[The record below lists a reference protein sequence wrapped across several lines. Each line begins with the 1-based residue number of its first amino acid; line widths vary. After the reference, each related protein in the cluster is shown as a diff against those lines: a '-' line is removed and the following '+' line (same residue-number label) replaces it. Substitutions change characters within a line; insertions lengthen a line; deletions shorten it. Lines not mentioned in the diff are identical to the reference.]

1 MRQSTRTKREEQR
14 RAEQVSAMVDCLL
27 LDPEA
32 EVGGAHP
39 DDVGVMSTARQLAR
53 LPSLLG
59 PVELALEQQVLRQVR
74 TARVRPR
81 RVWLPRLAWAAAGL
95 VAVLLAVMLLTPLGE
110 TAVAGFLAVFD
121 LGRTEVRIESAYTPP
136 ALPAT
141 AVPGATAIQESLTL
155 EEAQEKVSY
164 AIPQP
169 GYLPPAY
176 RLESI
181 RSYTYPDLPAWVPQP
196 LFLEFVYGNGQGGE
210 LALRVYSIML
220 GEEASISRLNLQA
233 RSIQHAL
240 DVDINGQAGILLQL
254 GTDRAEAAW
263 KEIVWEK
270 DDLILSLS
278 SAGLVEADL
287 LRIARSIH

>member
-1 MRQSTRTKREEQR
+1 MGQNKRTKKEEQR

-32 EVGGAHP
+32 KVGQP
-39 DDVGVMSTARQLAR
+39 DPEDAGLASTARQLAR

-59 PVELALEQQVLRQVR
+59 PLEPALEQQVLRQLR
-74 TARVRPR
+74 TARVRPQ
-81 RVWLPRLAWAAAGL
+81 RVWGPRLAWAAAGL
-95 VAVLLAVMLLTPLGE
+95 VAALLVVMLLTPLGQ

-121 LGRTEVRIESAYTPP
+121 LGRTEVQIESAYTPL
-136 ALPAT
+136 ASAAT
-141 AVPGATAIQESLTL
+141 AVAGATAIQESLTL
-155 EEAQEKVSY
+155 EEAQEQVSY

-169 GYLPPAY
+169 DYLPPAY
-176 RLESI
+176 RLESV

-196 LFLEFVYGNGQGGE
+196 LFLEFVYGNGRGDE
-210 LALRVYSIML
+210 LALRVYSITL

-233 RSIQHAL
+233 TSIQDAV

-254 GTDRAEAAW
+254 GSDRAEAVW

-270 DDLILSLS
+270 DDLMLSLS
-278 SAGLVEADL
+278 SAGLAETEL